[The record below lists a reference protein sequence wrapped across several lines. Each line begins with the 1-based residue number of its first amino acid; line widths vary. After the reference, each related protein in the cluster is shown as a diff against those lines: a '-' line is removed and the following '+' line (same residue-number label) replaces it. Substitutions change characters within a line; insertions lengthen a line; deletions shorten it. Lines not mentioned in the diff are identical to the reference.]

1 MTKKPPKQPVRDFLF
16 RMLSSAGVLGS
27 ALAVSTAA
35 LFFYSRAAFGF
46 IRHASTSLKN
56 DFSLRL
62 FFYVGLLFVALLAG
76 LLIDRLLHNGAW
88 VRRMFGPPVT
98 AEDAAADPSSY
109 TKHPAHFYVSCLLM
123 FIVGWFVFD
132 RLNDRFHAYYGA
144 VGKYMTLLRSPA
156 ENDRLVAIEKL
167 SAIHSPEVSAM
178 LVKRLTTG
186 TDREKR
192 ITAWAVGQSEFASE
206 EIVNAL
212 YATMDTKDDT
222 LRHTAFL
229 TLARLLPHPT
239 VDLVRRIETELRRY
253 LGEGK
258 VPPRRLLFAA
268 AFLRT
273 PEYLPMF
280 LDFMA
285 LDDPDTTV
293 ISTYAIVWMAG
304 TTQEQNRRILAR
316 LVQNIEKAERI
327 RCMNTV
333 ALLFKADELGEETL
347 SALRREFEAK
357 SSDFTCK
364 PEVFALHPSHPKLD
378 TINLTRISIQGFT
391 YSAQGAERY
400 RERILRV
407 LARVRDDA
415 MIPWLERMSKN
426 EQLSDYVRDLCR
438 QTAQAKPVKRQQ
450 LNW

>member
-1 MTKKPPKQPVRDFLF
+1 MTQKPSKHPVRDLLH
-16 RMLSSAGVLGS
+16 RTLSSAGVLVGALVLS
-27 ALAVSTAA
+27 AAA

-62 FFYVGLLFVALLAG
+62 FFYVGLLLVAFLAALLV
-76 LLIDRLLHNGAW
+76 DRLLHGGAW
-88 VRRMFGPPVT
+88 VNRMFGPPPSEST
-98 AEDAAADPSSY
+98 QPADFSAY
-109 TKHPAHFYVSCLLM
+109 TKHPAHFYVTCLLM
-123 FIVGWFVFD
+123 FVVGWFVFD
-132 RLNDRFHAYYGA
+132 RLNDRFHSYYGS

-156 ENDRLVAIEKL
+156 ENDRLTAIEKL
-167 SAIHSPEVSAM
+167 SAVRNPEVSAL
-178 LVKRLTTG
+178 LVKRLREG
-186 TDREKR
+186 TEREKM

-206 EIVNAL
+206 GIVEAL
-212 YATMDTKDDT
+212 RATMDSKNDT

-239 VDLVRRIETELRRY
+239 VDLVKRIDTELRRF
-253 LGEGK
+253 LGEGQA
-258 VPPRRLLFAA
+258 PPRRLLFAA

-273 PEYLPMF
+273 PEYLPLF
-280 LDFMA
+280 LDFVT

-293 ISTYAIVWMAG
+293 IATYAIVWMAG
-304 TTQEQNRRILAR
+304 TTQEQNRRILSR
-316 LVQNIEKAERI
+316 LAQNLAKSERI

-333 ALLFKADELGEETL
+333 ALLFKADELSEETL
-347 SALRREFEAK
+347 STLRREFEAK
-357 SSDFTCK
+357 SSDFNCK
-364 PEVFALHPSHPKLD
+364 PEVFALHPSHPRLD
-378 TINLTRISIQGFT
+378 TINLTRINIQGFQ
-391 YSAQGAERY
+391 YHAHGAERY

-426 EQLSDYVRDLCR
+426 EQLPEYLRDLCR